1 MSTYKNYTAGRAEVV
16 KEWIVR
22 DGVVGTAHYSQ
33 RHEGYV
39 DFRPAKAVP
48 DSHGHTVAYWPAKG
62 VGINYDAMRVRYT
75 TVVAVDYA
83 EYTVTCVGPIARPAP
98 VEGSV
103 PETWVFRFSGGN
115 YMPVIPGFPIPED
128 VKAAR
133 AAEASVRAA
142 AQAAFDARY
151 VANRITEAAFTE
163 WIEGLTDPQERRWVS
178 RWLNTGKA
186 WDQVSRMAHQRFPS
200 QGEAVRRIMVAYSK
214 KWASEAK

>member
-1 MSTYKNYTAGRAEVV
+1 MSTYKNYAAGRAEVV

-22 DGVVGTAHYSQ
+22 EGVVGTAHYSQ
-33 RHEGYV
+33 RHERWV

-48 DSHGHTVAYWPAKG
+48 DNYGHNVAFWPAKG
-62 VGINYDAMRVRYT
+62 VEIGFDAMRVHYA

-83 EYTVTCVGPIARPAP
+83 EYTATCAGPIARPEP

-115 YMPVIPGFPIPED
+115 YMPEISGFPIPEE

-133 AAEASVRAA
+133 AAEATARAA

-151 VANRITEAAFTE
+151 VAERITEAAFTE

-178 RWLNTGKA
+178 RWLNTDKA
-186 WDQVSRMAHQRFPS
+186 WDQVSHMAHQRFPS
-200 QGEAVRRIMVAYSK
+200 QGEAVRRMMVAYRE